1 MKILAQYAHDY
12 LPAATTV
19 LSTQQHN
26 QVRKV
31 TVDAEFAGQRIDNFL
46 MRELKG
52 VPRSAIY
59 KILRRGEVRVN
70 GGRARQTY
78 KLSAGDEV
86 RIPPVRTTVSAG
98 PVHVSEGLNELLAR
112 SILYEDRD
120 LLVIN
125 KPAGLAVHGGSGQSL
140 GLIEALRV
148 MRPGVLGLELVHR
161 LDKPTSGCLLVAK
174 RRSKLRALHEA
185 LREGR
190 MQKNYFALAQGRW
203 PAKVKQVDAPLR
215 KSVLRSG
222 ERMVTVQAD
231 GKAALS
237 RFKRVAEVEAATLLD
252 VNIRTGRTHQI
263 RVHAAHVGCPLAGD
277 ERYGDTQFNA
287 IMSKHGLRRLFL
299 HARRVHLDDLT
310 VVAPLPEDLSACLR
324 QLGINPSAV
333 EAALAGS

>member
-1 MKILAQYAHDY
+1 
-12 LPAATTV
+12 
-19 LSTQQHN
+19 
-26 QVRKV
+26 
-31 TVDAEFAGQRIDNFL
+31 
-46 MRELKG
+46 
-52 VPRSAIY
+52 
-59 KILRRGEVRVN
+59 
-70 GGRARQTY
+70 
-78 KLSAGDEV
+78 
-86 RIPPVRTTVSAG
+86 
-98 PVHVSEGLNELLAR
+98 
-112 SILYEDRD
+112 
-120 LLVIN
+120 
-125 KPAGLAVHGGSGQSL
+125 
-140 GLIEALRV
+140 
-148 MRPGVLGLELVHR
+148 
-161 LDKPTSGCLLVAK
+161 
-174 RRSKLRALHEA
+174 
-185 LREGR
+185 